1 MIGSYVKRLVEA
13 ALGIDSALAAG
24 LALCV
29 NKGSGGAYIVLYDAK
44 EYVKH
49 ALANAKHIG
58 EMTDPRT
65 AECVYGFIR
74 MHVVDP
80 SNGESYGSYEI
91 ANSVARKGYGPFMY
105 DVAMSLGK
113 PVISDRGSVSP
124 DAQKIWKYYKDN
136 RSDVKKLPL
145 DNKSAPRTPETFD
158 DSIVF
163 DAGKESE
170 LTNPLNFA
178 YKSGGI
184 DFSKLTQR
192 HEKVLQLLKT
202 KIPELT
208 PDRVESS
215 LNHFAEDY
223 FIKRYHGV

>member
-1 MIGSYVKRLVEA
+1 
-13 ALGIDSALAAG
+13 
-24 LALCV
+24 
-29 NKGSGGAYIVLYDAK
+29 
-44 EYVKH
+44 
-49 ALANAKHIG
+49 
-58 EMTDPRT
+58 
-65 AECVYGFIR
+65 
-74 MHVVDP
+74 
-80 SNGESYGSYEI
+80 
-91 ANSVARKGYGPFMY
+91 MY

>member
-24 LALCV
+24 LAICI
-29 NKGSGGAYIVLYDAK
+29 KKESGTAYIVLYDAK

-49 ALANAKHIG
+49 ALSNSSHIG
-58 EMTDPRT
+58 TMTDPRA
-65 AECVYGFIR
+65 AECIYGFIR
-74 MHVVDP
+74 MYEVDP

-105 DVAMSLGK
+105 DVALSLGK
-113 PVISDRGSVSP
+113 PVISDRSSVSP
-124 DAQKIWKYYKDN
+124 AAQNIWKFYKNN

-145 DNKSAPRTPETFD
+145 DNRAAPRTPETFD

-163 DAGKESE
+163 DAGKDSE

-178 YKSGGI
+178 YKSDGI

-192 HEKVLQLLKT
+192 HEKVLLLLKA

-208 PDRVESS
+208 PNRVESS